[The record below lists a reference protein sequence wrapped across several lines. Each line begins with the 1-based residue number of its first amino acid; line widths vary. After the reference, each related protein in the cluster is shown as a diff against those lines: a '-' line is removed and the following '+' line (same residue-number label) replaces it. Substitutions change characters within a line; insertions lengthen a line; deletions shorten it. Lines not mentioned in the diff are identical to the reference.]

1 MKLLR
6 EIAAASELAVNRQ
19 GLSSIRDEWSVAA
32 FHVVAAL
39 CWLD

>member
-1 MKLLR
+1 MPLR
-6 EIAAASELAVNRQ
+6 EIAAASELAINRQ

-32 FHVVAAL
+32 FHMVVAL